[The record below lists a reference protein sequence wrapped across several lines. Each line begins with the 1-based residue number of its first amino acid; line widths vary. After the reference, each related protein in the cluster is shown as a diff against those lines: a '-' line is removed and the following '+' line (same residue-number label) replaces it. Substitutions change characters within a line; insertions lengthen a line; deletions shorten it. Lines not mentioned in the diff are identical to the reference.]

1 MGILQPIVTIVLFFL
16 ILGTLVVIHELG
28 HFLAARAAGVRVLEF
43 GIGFP
48 PRAKVIGRG
57 RVHAADAAQYDAD
70 LAAAEARRDV
80 DPDTYEA
87 LLEAG
92 PSRTVYTLNWLPIGG
107 FVKLDGEDG
116 DRANDPRAFSS
127 KSLPVRLL
135 ILVSGVVM
143 NVLLAFAIFTGI
155 VWLASPQVGA
165 RFAEVQPDSPAAAA
179 GLQPGE
185 TILAIDGQR
194 FQTFVAPDLIDVLRA
209 NAGETVTLTIQT
221 PDGGTREVTATLR
234 DPAKIDADHGAL
246 GIGQIEY
253 AYDGSTTT
261 NDLAT
266 AMRIGWE
273 QTVRWMGLI
282 IGGLGSLVSAI
293 FTNPTAPPPV
303 SGPIGIATQ
312 IGDVFFTAGP
322 IFTLFV
328 AGILSANLAV
338 VNILPFPPLD
348 GGRMLMITLK
358 RIFGSRISLRA
369 EQLTYLVGF
378 VFLFAFIIWVSGF
391 DIVRTLGGGAPAAP

>member
-1 MGILQPIVTIVLFFL
+1 MTELLQTVVTIVLFFA

-28 HFLAARAAGVRVLEF
+28 HFVAARLAGVRVLEF

-48 PRAKVIGRG
+48 PRAKVLRSKGET
-57 RVHAADAAQYDAD
+57 
-70 LAAAEARRDV
+70 L
-80 DPDTYEA
+80 
-87 LLEAG
+87 
-92 PSRTVYTLNWLPIGG
+92 YTLNWLPIGG
-107 FVKLDGEDG
+107 FVKLEGEDG
-116 DRANDPRAFSS
+116 DHAGDPRAFSS
-127 KSLPVRLL
+127 KSLPVRLF

-155 VWLASPQVGA
+155 VWLASPHVGA
-165 RFAEVQPDSPAAAA
+165 TFDEVQPDSPAAAA
-179 GLQPGE
+179 GIQPGE
-185 TILAIDGQR
+185 TIVAINGER
-194 FQTFVAPDLIDVLRA
+194 FQVFVGQDIVGVLRA
-209 NAGETVTLTIQT
+209 NAGTAVAMTIVAAN
-221 PDGGTREVTATLR
+221 GATREVQVTLR
-234 DPAKIDADHGAL
+234 DPSEIDANHGAL
-246 GIGQIEY
+246 GIAGIEY

-261 NDLAT
+261 NDLGSAI
-266 AMRIGWE
+266 AVGAQ

-282 IGGLGSLVSAI
+282 VGGLGSLVTAI
-293 FTNPTAPPPV
+293 VTNPTAAPPV

-358 RIFGSRISLRA
+358 RVFGTRISVRA

-391 DIVRTLGGGAPAAP
+391 DIIRSLGGAPPPAP

>member
-1 MGILQPIVTIVLFFL
+1 MGILQPIVTIVLFFV

-28 HFLAARAAGVRVLEF
+28 HFLAAKAAGVRVLEF

-48 PRAKVIGRG
+48 PRAKVLRSKGET
-57 RVHAADAAQYDAD
+57 
-70 LAAAEARRDV
+70 L
-80 DPDTYEA
+80 
-87 LLEAG
+87 
-92 PSRTVYTLNWLPIGG
+92 YTLNWLPIGG
-107 FVKLDGEDG
+107 FVKLEGEDG
-116 DRANDPRAFSS
+116 DHANDPRAFSS
-127 KSLPVRLL
+127 KSLPVRLA

-143 NVLLAFAIFTGI
+143 NVLLAFVIFTGI

-165 RFAEVQPDSPAAAA
+165 KFAEVQPDSPAAAA

-185 TILAIDGQR
+185 TIAAIGGRR
-194 FQTFVAPDLIDVLRA
+194 FQVFAGPEIVDVLRA
-209 NAGETVTLTIQT
+209 NAGNTVTLTILAA
-221 PDGGTREVTATLR
+221 DGALRDVTTTLR
-234 DPAKIDADHGAL
+234 DAEEIDEEHGAL

-261 NDLAT
+261 NDLGT
-266 AMRIGWE
+266 AIRVGWE

-282 IGGLGSLVSAI
+282 IGGLGTLVSS
-293 FTNPTAPPPV
+293 FFENPGAPPQV

-322 IFTLFV
+322 VFTLFV

-358 RIFGSRISLRA
+358 RVFGSRISVRA
-369 EQLTYLVGF
+369 EQMTYLVGF

-391 DIVRTLGGGAPAAP
+391 DLVRTLGGAPPPQP